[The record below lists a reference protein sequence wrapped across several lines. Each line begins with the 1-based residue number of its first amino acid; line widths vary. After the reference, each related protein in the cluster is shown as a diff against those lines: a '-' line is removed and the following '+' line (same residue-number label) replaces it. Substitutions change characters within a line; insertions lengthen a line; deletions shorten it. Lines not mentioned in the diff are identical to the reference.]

1 MKIPW
6 RRERLPSP
14 VFWPGEFHGL
24 YIVHGVFDDGH
35 SDWCKGT
42 PHLVCIS
49 LIISD
54 VEHLFMCFPAI
65 CMSSLGKCLFRSAH
79 FLIVGFGF
87 KRLVYFKL
95 VLVLRV

>member
-1 MKIPW
+1 MDC
-6 RRERLPSP
+6 
-14 VFWPGEFHGL
+14 
-24 YIVHGVFDDGH
+24 IVHGVCDDGH
-35 SDWCKGT
+35 SDWCEVT

-54 VEHLFMCFPAI
+54 VEHLFMCFPAT
-65 CMSSLGKCLFRSAH
+65 CMSSLGKCLFTSAH

-95 VLVLRV
+95 VLILRV